1 MIKISPH
8 GQIFLDYLI
17 GLYMAI
23 TVSWNR
29 GLRDLY
35 LSHDAQNHFLSK
47 RTPIIKELCSGFWSL
62 FGQYYLKIAM
72 PWPSFRFLAL
82 DDTNYDKHRSIMERP

>member
-23 TVSWNR
+23 RPWPLR
-29 GLRDLY
+29 MRDL
-35 LSHDAQNHFLSK
+35 SQHPFLSK
-47 RTPIIKELCSGFWSL
+47 RIPIIKELCSGFWSI
-62 FGQYYLKIAM
+62 FGHYYLKISLSGARY
-72 PWPSFRFLAL
+72 RFLAL
-82 DDTNYDKHRSIMERP
+82 DNTKPDKHRSIMERL

>member
-17 GLYMAI
+17 GLYMVI

-35 LSHDAQNHFLSK
+35 LSHDAQNHFPSK
-47 RTPIIKELCSGFWSL
+47 RTPIIKELCSGFWSFSNL
-62 FGQYYLKIAM
+62 TEVNGIHRIGIQILMLRIRMLQM
-72 PWPSFRFLAL
+72 PC
-82 DDTNYDKHRSIMERP
+82 

>member
-1 MIKISPH
+1 MINISPH

-17 GLYMAI
+17 GLYMPI
-23 TVSWNR
+23 TDPWNR

-47 RTPIIKELCSGFWSL
+47 RTPIPSQGIVFRILEYIWPILFEGINAMAKVSDPGFR
-62 FGQYYLKIAM
+62 
-72 PWPSFRFLAL
+72 SFQR
-82 DDTNYDKHRSIMERP
+82 